1 MIWCPWFLKLNTHT
15 PTCTHTHKLTQ
26 ILTQAVVGYKTKM
39 TFQIQPLNLHLFS
52 PFSLLFLIS
61 FRFSFLSHLIRC
73 FAFGFWDRVSSDIL
87 AWTISNFSDRRK
99 CTRRRSR
106 ASRSATNFKD
116 NLKMILPCAFSDVY
130 KIDLVCRL
138 CRQAHSN
145 LIYIKKVSFLA
156 LHRKYNFSLNSTGE

>member
-15 PTCTHTHKLTQ
+15 PTCTHTQTHTNSNSSC
-26 ILTQAVVGYKTKM
+26 GR
-39 TFQIQPLNLHLFS
+39 IQNQDDFS
-52 PFSLLFLIS
+52 NSASKSSSFFPFSLLFLIS

-73 FAFGFWDRVSSDIL
+73 FAFGFRDRVSSDIL
-87 AWTISNFSDRRK
+87 TWTISNSSDRRK
-99 CTRRRSR
+99 CTRRRSK
-106 ASRSATNFKD
+106 APRSATNFKD
-116 NLKMILPCAFSDVY
+116 NLKMILPCAFLDVY

-138 CRQAHSN
+138 CRQAHGN